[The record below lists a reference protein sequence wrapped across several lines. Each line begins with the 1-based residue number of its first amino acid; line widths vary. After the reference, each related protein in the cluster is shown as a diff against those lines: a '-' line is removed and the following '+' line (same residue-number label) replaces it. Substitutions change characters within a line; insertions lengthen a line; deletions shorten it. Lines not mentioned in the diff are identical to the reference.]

1 MSDEKQITIDDVL
14 NQTLDAS
21 EAPAAQVET
30 PAETVA
36 EPIETAEAKA
46 ARERDEKGRF
56 KAKTT
61 DDIAEPV
68 APEAPAEPVASTET
82 PTQDAQPEKPKP
94 AYSDGHFRG
103 WSSDQRAKFEQLPPE
118 AQDVVLAL
126 KRDTDAHYT
135 RKLEEAAHTKK
146 QLEPV
151 SQVLNETADIFAAQG
166 MDPVQAIQGYANI
179 ERVLT
184 FGKFNEKI
192 ELIGQI
198 CRQYGI
204 PFAPQ
209 QHLEALDPMETQ
221 NYAALHDRDA
231 ELARVRAENQR
242 IQRDL
247 QSYQSQQLAQQVD
260 SFSRATNPDGTPAHP
275 HFEMVKATMGS
286 LLAAGRA
293 RTLDEAYA
301 IASEPIQKAFEAREA
316 SARAEAERARQEAVN
331 RAKKA
336 SPVKAS
342 AASPAGKTSA
352 PKGIDAIL
360 NSALDQMGL

>member
-1 MSDEKQITIDDVL
+1 MSDEKQILLDDIL
-14 NQTLDAS
+14 NQAIDAPTPEPVVDATPEPV
-21 EAPAAQVET
+21 EATET
-30 PAETVA
+30 SAE
-36 EPIETAEAKA
+36 KA
-46 ARERDEKGRF
+46 ARERDERGRF
-56 KAKTT
+56 KAKS
-61 DDIAEPV
+61 DEIAEPV
-68 APEAPAEPVASTET
+68 AEEAPAEPVASTEET
-82 PTQDAQPEKPKP
+82 PQNPEPEKPKP
-94 AYSDGHFRG
+94 AYTEGHFRG
-103 WSSDQRAKFEQLPPE
+103 WSPEQRAKFDTLPPE

-135 RKLEEAAHTKK
+135 RKLEDAAQTKK

-151 SQVLNETADIFAAQG
+151 SKLLSETADVFAAQG

-184 FGKFNEKI
+184 FGKFNEKVD
-192 ELIGQI
+192 LIGQI

-231 ELARVRAENQR
+231 EINRIRAENSR

-247 QSYQSQQLAQQVD
+247 QSYQQQQLAQQVD
-260 SFSRATNPDGTPAHP
+260 AFSRATNPDGSPAHP
-275 HFEMVKATMGS
+275 LFETVKGAMGAM
-286 LLAAGRA
+286 LAAGKA
-293 RTLDEAYA
+293 WNLEDAYRLA
-301 IASEPIQKAFEAREA
+301 AEPIQKAIEERELK
-316 SARAEAERARQEAVN
+316 ARADAERQRQEAVD

-342 AASPAGKTSA
+342 SASPSGKTAA
-352 PKGIDAIL
+352 PKGLDAVL
-360 NSALDQMGL
+360 QSALDQMGL

>member
-1 MSDEKQITIDDVL
+1 MSDEKQISLDDIL
-14 NQTLDAS
+14 NQAIDAPAPEAAV
-21 EAPAAQVET
+21 EAPVET
-30 PAETVA
+30 TA
-36 EPIETAEAKA
+36 EPVETAEAKA
-46 ARERDEKGRF
+46 SRERDEKGRF
-56 KAKTT
+56 KAKT
-61 DDIAEPV
+61 DEIAEPV
-68 APEAPAEPVASTET
+68 ADQAPAEPVASTEET
-82 PTQDAQPEKPKP
+82 PQNPEPEKPKP
-94 AYSDGHFRG
+94 AYTEGHFRG
-103 WSSDQRAKFEQLPPE
+103 WSPEQRAKFDALPPE
-118 AQDVVLAL
+118 AQETVLAL

-135 RKLEEAAHTKK
+135 RKLEEAAQTKK

-151 SQVLNETADIFAAQG
+151 SQLLNQTADVFAAQG

-184 FGKFNEKI
+184 FGKFNEKV

-247 QSYQSQQLAQQVD
+247 QTYQQQQLAQQVEA
-260 SFSRATNPDGTPAHP
+260 FSRATLPDGSPAHP
-275 HFEMVKATMGS
+275 LFETVKGHMGALLASQKAT
-286 LLAAGRA
+286 
-293 RTLDEAYA
+293 TLEDAYRL
-301 IASEPIQKAFEAREA
+301 ASEPIQRAIEEREA
-316 SARAEAERARQEAVN
+316 KARADAERQRQEAVD

-342 AASPAGKTSA
+342 SASPSGKTAA
-352 PKGIDAIL
+352 PKGLDAVL
-360 NSALDQMGL
+360 QSALDQMGL